1 MGLWQWLLLLNG
13 NGALRATV
21 SGGSLVLPAPDPK
34 QVFRRGVLLLQQNA
48 TAMQAVSVV
57 ICLAILTLAECSGDT
72 VVIIVYLIVGRL
84 QGLVRSRR
92 LPARVVVGP
101 PLLLL
106 DIGRLG
112 DLLTPDELL
121 H

>member
-1 MGLWQWLLLLNG
+1 M
-13 NGALRATV
+13 
-21 SGGSLVLPAPDPK
+21 
-34 QVFRRGVLLLQQNA
+34 
-48 TAMQAVSVV
+48 
-57 ICLAILTLAECSGDT
+57 
-72 VVIIVYLIVGRL
+72 VGRL